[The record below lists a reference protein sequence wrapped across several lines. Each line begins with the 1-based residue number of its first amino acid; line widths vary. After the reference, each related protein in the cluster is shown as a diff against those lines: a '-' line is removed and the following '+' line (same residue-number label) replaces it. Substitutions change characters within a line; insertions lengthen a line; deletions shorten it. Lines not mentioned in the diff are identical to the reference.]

1 MDAIA
6 TTLAEHITAITL
18 LAASVLLFMSFIAS
32 SRFRLWVRDFWATF
46 PAIGSIARL
55 SKDRTHASDGW
66 LRAEET
72 LCGIYKPFAR
82 LVGPQ
87 EFSQSIEYLRKAAD
101 LGRTPTPLAVWALLV
116 VLVIAEGMGFSY
128 LLGTWMAREGSANMH
143 AVLMV
148 AIVFVL
154 CVLLVWITHSA
165 GRQYRRTSLLR
176 SCFKRFK
183 DLGAKEY
190 SADLV
195 SLEDDQAVDQQQP
208 AFKQTLNRVAENS
221 HDTGNYAWVI
231 TAIVTIAFIAIT
243 STVMRVKNMEGETIR
258 ETAMQSQ
265 STSSNPFAASL
276 PTEVTDSQG
285 QAEKAAQDDATAAKD
300 IEGIA
305 AFVMLGFI
313 FVITQIVGMG
323 AGYKYSFVGRE
334 SDAAFK
340 VTRGFA
346 TYTEYFRFV
355 QPLRDL
361 ANGRL
366 KELQQK
372 LEEKA
377 HTRLSLHKTF
387 DDYLIKS
394 DASSASV
401 ASGADEVWIQKRDAK
416 NAAAQRDATWA
427 NATLAQA
434 TNTTA
439 VAVPAAQPA
448 PASVPAPVVESIATA
463 APIPAAATPL
473 QPPAAEVTAVQAELM
488 RLDNAD
494 AEKAYFLSL
503 PVALKANP
511 QLQAWLKE
519 RKAQRDA
526 TANIDELF

>member
-32 SRFRLWVRDFWATF
+32 SRFRLWVRDFWATL
-46 PAIGSIARL
+46 PVIGSIARL

-72 LCGIYKPFAR
+72 LCGVYKPFAR

-101 LGRTPTPLAVWALLV
+101 LGRTPTPLGVWALLV
-116 VLVIAEGMGFSY
+116 ILVILEGMGFSY

-195 SLEDDQAVDQQQP
+195 SLEADQAVDHQQP

-221 HDTGNYAWVI
+221 HDIGNYAWVI

-258 ETAMQSQ
+258 ETAMQNQ
-265 STSSNPFAASL
+265 STTSNPFAVSL

-285 QAEKAAQDDATAAKD
+285 QAEKAAQDDASAAKG
-300 IEGIA
+300 IEGFA
-305 AFVMLGFI
+305 AFAMLGFI

-334 SDAAFK
+334 SGAAFT

-346 TYTEYFRFV
+346 TYAEYFRFV

-377 HTRLSLHKTF
+377 HTRLSLDKTF

-401 ASGADEVWIQKRDAK
+401 ANGADEVWIQKRDAK
-416 NAAAQRDATWA
+416 KAATQRDAAWA
-427 NATLAQA
+427 NAA
-434 TNTTA
+434 TAKATTTPTEVTHSA
-439 VAVPAAQPA
+439 PAAQPA
-448 PASVPAPVVESIATA
+448 STSAPVPALTTPMQSPVDE
-463 APIPAAATPL
+463 L
-473 QPPAAEVTAVQAELM
+473 EAVQAELM

-503 PVALKANP
+503 PVAIKANQ
-511 QLQAWLKE
+511 QLQTWLKE

-526 TANIDELF
+526 AANIDELF

>member
-1 MDAIA
+1 MDSIA
-6 TTLAEHITAITL
+6 TLLAQHITAITL
-18 LAASVLLFMSFIAS
+18 LAASVLLFMSFVAS
-32 SRFRLWVRDFWATF
+32 SRFRLWVRDFWATL
-46 PAIGSIARL
+46 PVVGSIAQL
-55 SKDRTHASDGW
+55 SKDRTQSSDGW

-72 LCGIYKPFAR
+72 LCSIYKPFAR

-87 EFSQSIEYLRKAAD
+87 EFAQSIEYLRKAAD
-101 LGRTPTPLAVWALLV
+101 LGRTPTPFLVWSLLV

-128 LLGTWMAREGSANMH
+128 LMGTWMAREGSANTH
-143 AVLMV
+143 TVLMV

-165 GRQYRRTSLLR
+165 GRQYRRTALLR

-258 ETAMQSQ
+258 ETAMQAQ
-265 STSSNPFAASL
+265 ASTGNPFAASL
-276 PTEVTDSQG
+276 PTEVSQAQD
-285 QAEKAAQDDATAAKD
+285 QADKAAQADANTAKAT
-300 IEGIA
+300 EGIA
-305 AFVMLGFI
+305 AFIMLGFI

-334 SDAAFK
+334 SGAAFK

-346 TYTEYFRFV
+346 TYAEYFRFV

-377 HTRLSLHKTF
+377 HTRLSLDKTF

-401 ASGADEVWIQKRDAK
+401 AQGADEVWSRKRVAQQGL
-416 NAAAQRDATWA
+416 AAAAPA
-427 NATLAQA
+427 VVQA
-434 TNTTA
+434 APSPMPIEAAPA
-439 VAVPAAQPA
+439 VASSEATPPPLAPA
-448 PASVPAPVVESIATA
+448 PALSVADELEAVK
-463 APIPAAATPL
+463 
-473 QPPAAEVTAVQAELM
+473 AEIQ
-488 RLDNAD
+488 RLDNAE

-503 PVALKANP
+503 PVAVKAKP
-511 QLQAWLKE
+511 ELQAWLKE

-526 TANIDELF
+526 AANIDELF